1 MAMAMSPDFR
11 GETVVI
17 TGAAGGIGAVLARR
31 FAAAG
36 ASVGLIDNQRAA
48 LEQTVEALRETRSSV
63 EGVVADVADDEEC
76 SRACARLEAAL
87 GPVTVLVNNAAISPK
102 YEGRAR
108 DVLEILPDE
117 WHQVFAINLHAAF
130 YMSRHLAPGM
140 CARGYGRV
148 IHMSSIGALAY
159 VGLAG
164 AHYDASKAALNS
176 LTRSM
181 AVQLAPSGVTVNAI
195 APGRIASPMAAGT
208 ASATNEKLLAMIPA
222 GRFGEADE
230 VAHLALFLSSRES
243 AYITGEVYAITGG
256 FSARLRH

>member
-1 MAMAMSPDFR
+1 MAVSADFR
-11 GETVVI
+11 DETVII

-36 ASVGLIDNQRAA
+36 AAVGLIDNNGEA
-48 LEQTVEALRETRSSV
+48 LEQAVEALREAGSSV
-63 EGVVADVADDEEC
+63 EGTVTNVSDDGEC
-76 SRACARLEAAL
+76 LRACSRLEAAL

-102 YEGRAR
+102 HEGRAR
-108 DVLEILPDE
+108 HILEILPDE
-117 WHQVFAINLHAAF
+117 WQQVFAINLSAAF

-148 IHMSSIGALAY
+148 IHMSSIGSLAY
-159 VGLAG
+159 IGLAG

-195 APGRIASPMAAGT
+195 APGRVATPMAAG
-208 ASATNEKLLAMIPA
+208 AAPGTNEELLAMIPV

-230 VAHLALFLSSRES
+230 VAHLALFLASRES
-243 AYITGEVYAITGG
+243 SYITGEVCAITGG
-256 FSARLRH
+256 LSARLRQ